1 MFYSYLESPIG
12 RLLLAGPGG
21 RLGVIGFSTGRRTQA
36 AGCDWERHDAY
47 FDEAKRQLT
56 DFFEGRRRT
65 FELSLAPLGTSFQHR
80 VWNALGNIPYGET
93 RTYKDIA
100 VAIGNPNAA
109 LAVGGANAGN
119 PLPIVV
125 PCHRVIGSDGKL
137 TGYAG
142 GLPAKRYLLD
152 LETENAG

>member
-1 MFYSYLESPIG
+1 M
-12 RLLLAGPGG
+12 
-21 RLGVIGFSTGRRTQA
+21 
-36 AGCDWERHDAY
+36 
-47 FDEAKRQLT
+47 T